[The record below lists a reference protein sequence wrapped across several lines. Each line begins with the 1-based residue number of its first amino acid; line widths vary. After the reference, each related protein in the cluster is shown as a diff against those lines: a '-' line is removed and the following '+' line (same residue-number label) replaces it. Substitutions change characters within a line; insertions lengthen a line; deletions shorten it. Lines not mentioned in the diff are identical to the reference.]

1 MTFALVRD
9 VAERNVKSLYFF
21 PIGVLHIESVTA
33 IKYSQWSSSY
43 GTHPESGG
51 PGFDFQLRQRM
62 FSDYV
67 SNSTQLHLVANVI
80 SEPKM
85 HNDILS
91 LLEG

>member
-1 MTFALVRD
+1 M
-9 VAERNVKSLYFF
+9 
-21 PIGVLHIESVTA
+21 LHIESVTA

-43 GTHPESGG
+43 GTHPECGG

-67 SNSTQLHLVANVI
+67 SNSTQLHFVAYVI

-85 HNDILS
+85 HDDILS
-91 LLEG
+91 PWRGECDRNKVSSVV

>member
-1 MTFALVRD
+1 M
-9 VAERNVKSLYFF
+9 
-21 PIGVLHIESVTA
+21 LHIESVTA

-43 GTHPESGG
+43 GTHPECGG

-85 HNDILS
+85 HDDILS
-91 LLEG
+91 LWRGECDSNKVSSVV